1 MRRRSGS
8 VERRLYPSVSQ
19 IPLRGNVPPRCCK
32 VDVGLPVHLTAS
44 AYTEMNATT
53 KGVSLGIYDKNKEKG
68 MEPGSGTAQPHVEL
82 MGRRM

>member
-1 MRRRSGS
+1 
-8 VERRLYPSVSQ
+8 
-19 IPLRGNVPPRCCK
+19 